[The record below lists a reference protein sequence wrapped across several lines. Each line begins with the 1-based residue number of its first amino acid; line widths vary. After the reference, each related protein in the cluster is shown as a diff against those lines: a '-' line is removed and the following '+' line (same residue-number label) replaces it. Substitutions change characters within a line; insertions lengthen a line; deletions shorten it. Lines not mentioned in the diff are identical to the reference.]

1 MSLNSF
7 HFILYFFVLFLVLLL
22 IEWGKHVRKQDTG
35 FLGRIQLLMLVVFSY
50 FFIYKSDWR
59 FCICVFAVT
68 VITYVIALAIQKREQ
83 KKRLWLITG

>member
-35 FLGRIQLLMLVVFSY
+35 FLGRIQLLMLVDCK
-50 FFIYKSDWR
+50 IIK
-59 FCICVFAVT
+59 
-68 VITYVIALAIQKREQ
+68 
-83 KKRLWLITG
+83 